1 MQCAILFVGGIFMRK
16 NFGVKT
22 YIYPQPVLIV
32 GTYDEQGL
40 PNAMNAAWGGIC
52 DRDKVFITMSE
63 HRTTQNIAKTKAFTV
78 GIGDAQYV
86 TACDYVGIVSA
97 KTTPEK
103 MEKSGFT
110 TVESAFVQAPIIEQ
124 LPISLE
130 CTLEKVIDEEI
141 YIGRIVNVSIDEQYL
156 DAHGMPDLTK
166 LRPIT
171 YDPANHNYVALGE
184 IVGKAFSDGNKLK

>member
-1 MQCAILFVGGIFMRK
+1 MRK
-16 NFGVKT
+16 NFGTKT

-32 GTYDEQGL
+32 GTYDENEK

-52 DRDKVFITMSE
+52 DSDKVMICLGE
-63 HRTTQNIAKTKAFTV
+63 HRTTDNIAKTKAFTV

-86 TACDYVGIVSA
+86 TACDYVGLVSA
-97 KTTPEK
+97 KTTPDK

-110 TVESAFVQAPIIEQ
+110 TVKSAFVQAPIIEQ

-130 CTLEKVIDEEI
+130 CALEKVVDGEL
-141 YIGRIVNVSIDEQYL
+141 YIGRIVNVSIDERYL
-156 DAHGMPDLTK
+156 DEKGMPDLNK

-171 YDPANHNYVALGE
+171 YDPANHTYIALGE
-184 IVGKAFSDGNKLK
+184 VVGKAFSDGNKLK